1 MPETPLKSD
10 ESISIREY
18 YTIIRDQIEHEDN
31 LIGQRLS
38 WFVAA
43 QSFYFTAYAIVMS
56 NIRGDHTSWVTSQM
70 RLLLIL
76 LPMVAILTSLLI
88 YATVIAGLVA
98 MAKLRDLYRKFVARE
113 RAAGLPPVQG
123 YRRTQILGQ
132 AAPMLLPGIFIAI
145 WMILLVHGP
154 W

>member
-1 MPETPLKSD
+1 MTEMPLKSD
-10 ESISIREY
+10 EPISIHEY
-18 YTIIRDQIEHEDN
+18 YTIIRGQIEHEDN

-43 QSFYFTAYAIVMS
+43 QSFYFTAYAIVIS
-56 NIRGDHTSWVTSQM
+56 NIRGDHTSWVGGQM
-70 RLLLIL
+70 RLLLLMVPI
-76 LPMVAILTSLLI
+76 VAILTSLLI

-98 MAKLRDLYRKFVARE
+98 MAKLRDLYRQFATRE
-113 RAAGLPPVQG
+113 EAAGLPPVQG
-123 YRRTQILGQ
+123 YRRTQVLGQ

-145 WMILLVHGP
+145 WLILLIHGP